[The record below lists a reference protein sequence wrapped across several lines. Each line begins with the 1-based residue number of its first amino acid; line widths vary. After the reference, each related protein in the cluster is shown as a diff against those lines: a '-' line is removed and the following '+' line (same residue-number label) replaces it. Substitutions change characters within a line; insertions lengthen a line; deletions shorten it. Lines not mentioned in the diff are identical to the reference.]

1 MCQVAMQQQC
11 RNSNTVKKISDSK
24 KIRTAQS
31 YDEIYK
37 YIKRSQDNSG
47 IAMYARNVNETAAV
61 EDSVS
66 TGRSTASST
75 ETASADTGVATA
87 DGSYSQTNVRQ
98 SGVDEGDIAK
108 TDGTYLYVREDNG
121 RTIDIVDVGNS
132 GTNIEKYSEITLGKE
147 YTIQEFYVNTD
158 QKKLVAVCQK
168 ECADKSNKSRRTQIP
183 GIRLKQRRSLM
194 TSVILKSR

>member
-1 MCQVAMQQQC
+1 MK
-11 RNSNTVKKISDSK
+11 S
-24 KIRTAQS
+24 
-31 YDEIYK
+31 
-37 YIKRSQDNSG
+37 
-47 IAMYARNVNETAAV
+47 AAV
-61 EDSVS
+61 EDSAS
-66 TGRSTASST
+66 TGRSTESSIAKST
-75 ETASADTGVATA
+75 APSSTASATDTGVATTAA

-158 QKKLVAVCQK
+158 QKETGGCMS
-168 ECADKSNKSRRTQIP
+168 ERMHR
-183 GIRLKQRRSLM
+183 
-194 TSVILKSR
+194 